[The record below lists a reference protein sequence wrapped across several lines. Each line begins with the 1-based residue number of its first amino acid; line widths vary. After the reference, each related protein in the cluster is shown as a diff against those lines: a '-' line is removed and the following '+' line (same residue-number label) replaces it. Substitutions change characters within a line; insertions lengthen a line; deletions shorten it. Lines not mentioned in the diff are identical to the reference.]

1 MLWGT
6 QASRPLKLLPT
17 HDVFGNVIGA
27 VVVRAVVWTGGAATG
42 LASTASAAWRE
53 WRGAAANRSVQMNRT
68 RGDALRTASFSA
80 FII

>member
-6 QASRPLKLLPT
+6 QDSRPLKLLPIQ
-17 HDVFGNVIGA
+17 DVRGNVIGA
-27 VVVRAVVWTGGAATG
+27 VVVRAVVWVSA
-42 LASTASAAWRE
+42 ASAAWRE